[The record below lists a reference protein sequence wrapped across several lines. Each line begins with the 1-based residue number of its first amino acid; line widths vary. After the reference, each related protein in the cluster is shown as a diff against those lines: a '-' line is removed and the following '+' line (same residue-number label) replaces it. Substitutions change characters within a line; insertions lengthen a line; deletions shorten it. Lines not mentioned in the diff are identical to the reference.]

1 MHPLQETVYTIYTM
15 VTLSYG
21 WAEMPRN
28 VTSGNT
34 YTELQGFTRKL
45 NKLIGTNDMTYHLP
59 IHIITSSKANNQ
71 RDRGMTYYIIKEKNN
86 ALFGDCYFG
95 GPAGYTTNKNE
106 ADRFETK
113 EEARDVLTGYFT
125 EEDLKSVKVVKVK
138 E

>member
-1 MHPLQETVYTIYTM
+1 MIYTIYTL
-15 VTLSYG
+15 VTLSYS
-21 WAEMPRN
+21 WDEMPKN
-28 VTSGNT
+28 VTSANA

-45 NKLIGTNDMTYHLP
+45 KSTIGKTNWTDYGSEYM
-59 IHIITSSKANNQ
+59 ITTSKAINQ
-71 RDRGMTYYIIKEKNN
+71 RDTEMTYYIIKEKNN

-95 GPAGYTTNKNE
+95 GPAGYTTDKSE

>member
-1 MHPLQETVYTIYTM
+1 M
-15 VTLSYG
+15 VTLSYS
-21 WAEMPRN
+21 WAEMPKN
-28 VTSGNT
+28 VTNGNA
-34 YTELQGFTRKL
+34 YTELQRFTRKFEST
-45 NKLIGTNDMTYHLP
+45 IGKTNWTGCGAEYIVTP
-59 IHIITSSKANNQ
+59 SKASNQ
-71 RDRGMTYYIIKEKNN
+71 RDTEMTYYIIKERNN

-95 GPAGYTTNKNE
+95 GPAGYSTNKSE